1 MRTKLH
7 ALVNPAD
14 GGTGLNM
21 LGDIPILR
29 IVGEVAGE
37 MAGYSPSRTSDKTH
51 CLKIG
56 VMMESIK
63 APPTLRAS
71 KPGNGKNAHRC
82 GRF

>member
-56 VMMESIK
+56 LFENRRDDGVNQGPSNP
-63 APPTLRAS
+63 ARLQAW
-71 KPGNGKNAHRC
+71 
-82 GRF
+82 